1 MERPTFWSRVEH
13 WFKPGNSQSLLDP
26 PLPQTGADGLLKNEY
41 SPVAGNGASRSRV
54 FRRPSQGQ
62 AINRLEDGYGK
73 ISTVVDSI
81 HKHLEIQDERSRQVA
96 DSLSQLARTVAE
108 LPDAA
113 RSQHQEL
120 ANLAQHFE
128 VSNARLARWETTVSE
143 IPKLANAQ
151 QETLRSLTE
160 QIESNRKTHEQIA
173 VSLEGF
179 AQAANTLGSAFQ
191 TSVETLA
198 EVQRSTAN
206 RDDRLTELLEE
217 QNRKFTKLFVGAI
230 VLAGTLGVTTLVMSI
245 VN

>member
-1 MERPTFWSRVEH
+1 MERQTFWSRVEH
-13 WFKPGNSQSLLDP
+13 WFKSGNSRSLIDT

-41 SPVAGNGASRSRV
+41 APVEKNGATRLRA

-73 ISTVVDSI
+73 LSNVVDSI

-113 RSQHQEL
+113 KSQHKEL

-128 VSNARLARWETTVSE
+128 ASNARLSRWETTVSQ
-143 IPKLANAQ
+143 IPKLADAQ
-151 QETLRSLTE
+151 RDTLRSLTE

-179 AQAANTLGSAFQ
+179 AQAANTLGNAFQ

-198 EVQRSTAN
+198 EVQRSTAK

-230 VLAGTLGVTTLVMSI
+230 VLAGTLGVSTLIVSI
-245 VN
+245 LN